1 MSGVG
6 TTPIAVY
13 QVKQPESTFRFELR
27 ADAVRVLISD
37 PRADVDTTIPLREL
51 KPAVSLR
58 ATHTS
63 GFFVGFGIHLVG
75 AFFVMLIT
83 VAAMLVELTRFPAAP
98 MAIAGGCATIGLVAA
113 LARRHP
119 VGIAEFR
126 SWAGVPI
133 LVIPMTAGDSSE
145 FDEFLT
151 RLVKQIRTWSG

>member
-13 QVKQPESTFRFELR
+13 EVKQPESTFRFELH

-58 ATHTS
+58 ATHTA
-63 GFFVGFGIHLVG
+63 GFFIGFGILLVG
-75 AFFVMLIT
+75 AFFVTLIT
-83 VAAMLVELTRFPAAP
+83 VVAMLAELTRFPAVP
-98 MAIAGGCATIGLVAA
+98 MAIAGGCATIGLVLA

-119 VGIAEFR
+119 VASAEFR

-133 LVIPMTAGDSSE
+133 LLIPMAAGDSSE

-151 RLVKQIRTWSG
+151 TLVKQIRTWSG